1 MSNILINAV
10 DSEECRIAKVLDGQL
25 EEFHIEN
32 TGRQI
37 THGNIFKGIITRVEP
52 SLQASFVDY
61 GGPKH
66 GFLQKHEIHSDYYVE
81 DSGDNR
87 SIKYMIK
94 RGQELLV
101 QITKDPENNK
111 GAMLTTLI
119 SLPGRYMVLMP
130 GSETKGI
137 SRKIEDEKER
147 RRLKKIIN
155 DLKVPDGYG
164 LIIRTAGKGCAK
176 TVISKDFRYL
186 MRLWKSIKGNVMNV
200 QAPALLYQE
209 RNLVERSLRDYFT
222 PDITEILIDDETV
235 YRQAKQFMR
244 IISPKYERIVKHY
257 KGTKPIF
264 SKYELE
270 SQIATIYENRVSL
283 KSGGSIVIDP
293 TEALVSIDVNSGK
306 ATSAGS
312 IEKTAYQTNLEAAE
326 EITRQLRL
334 RDLGGLIVL
343 DFIDMKD
350 EKHKRKVE
358 QDVKK
363 HLKQDKAKSNV
374 GRISRFGL
382 LEMSRQR
389 LRPSIRFGSYE
400 SCRFCR
406 GKGSVPS
413 VETLGLK
420 FLREL
425 SLQTLKNNLT
435 AVRGIVPREVADY
448 LLNKKR
454 KEIVDLE
461 NRRNIEVI
469 IEASD
474 RMISGESDIVSS

>member
-1 MSNILINAV
+1 MSNILINAL
-10 DSEECRIAKVLDGQL
+10 DSEQCRIANVMDGQL
-25 EEFHIEN
+25 EEFHIES

-37 THGNIFKGIITRVEP
+37 IHGNIFKGVITRIEP
-52 SLQASFVDY
+52 SLQAAFVDY
-61 GGPKH
+61 GGPKN
-66 GFLQKHEIHSDYYVE
+66 GFLQKNEIHSDYYLEDIE
-81 DSGDNR
+81 DSR
-87 SIKYMIK
+87 SIKYMVK

-111 GAMLTTLI
+111 GAMLTTFI

-137 SRKIEDEKER
+137 SRKIEDEEER
-147 RRLKKIIN
+147 QRLKDIIKSLN
-155 DLKVPDGYG
+155 IPDGYG
-164 LIIRTAGKGCAK
+164 LIIRTAGNGCSK
-176 TVISKDFRYL
+176 TVILKDYRYL
-186 MRLWKSIKGNVMNV
+186 MRLWKSIKDNVME
-200 QAPALLYQE
+200 AKTPSLLYQE

-244 IISPKYERIVKHY
+244 VISPKHERIVKHY

-264 SKYELE
+264 TKYELE
-270 SQIATIYENRVSL
+270 NQIATIFENRVPL

-293 TEALVSIDVNSGK
+293 TEALVAIDVNSGK

-312 IEKTAYQTNLEAAE
+312 IEKTAHQTNLEAAE
-326 EITRQLRL
+326 EIARQLRL

-350 EKHKRKVE
+350 QKHKRQVE
-358 QDVKK
+358 QTLKK
-363 HLKQDKAKSNV
+363 HLKKDKAKSSV

-389 LRPSIRFGSYE
+389 LRPSIRFGSFE
-400 SCRFCR
+400 SCRYCK

-425 SLQTLKNNLT
+425 SLKSLKNDLT
-435 AVRGIVPREVADY
+435 IIRGIVPREVANY

-454 KEIVDLE
+454 KEIIDLE
-461 NRRNIEVI
+461 NRRNLEVI
-469 IEASD
+469 IEAND
-474 RMISGESDIVSS
+474 GMLPGESDIVCA

>member
-10 DSEECRIAKVLDGQL
+10 DSEECRIAKVMDGHL

-52 SLQASFVDY
+52 SLQAAFIDY

-66 GFLQKHEIHSDYYVE
+66 GFLQKNEIHSDYYLE
-81 DSGDNR
+81 DSRDNR
-87 SIKYMIK
+87 SIKFMVK

-101 QITKDPENNK
+101 QITKDPENSK
-111 GAMLTTLI
+111 GAMLTTFI

-147 RRLKKIIN
+147 RRLKKIIS

-235 YRQAKQFMR
+235 CHQAKQFMR
-244 IISPKYERIVKHY
+244 IISPKYGRIVKHY

-264 SKYELE
+264 TKYELE
-270 SQIATIYENRVSL
+270 SQIATIYENRVPL

-350 EKHKRKVE
+350 EKHKRQVE
-358 QDVKK
+358 QNLKK
-363 HLKQDKAKSNV
+363 HLKTDKAKSNV

-400 SCRFCR
+400 SCRYCH

-435 AVRGIVPREVADY
+435 GVRGIVPREVAEY

-474 RMISGESDIVSS
+474 SMTPGESDIVRS